1 MSLAKQYTVIILAAS
16 LSVIAL
22 AAISMSNGDNSHNHV
37 AEAAAG
43 ATAKT
48 PKRIAGTIAQ
58 ASVSHD
64 ADGHSLHQAVYFV
77 HPEKDYVY
85 RGAVTFTSSRGVDIF
100 VYHDVTGKEDSVSGL
115 KLHTL
120 QGRTYAVT
128 TAMKNATAGTVE
140 FVGAG
145 ILAHVHV
152 DEGGPPGDFNIAAS
166 IDAQGKKKMMMMLL
180 PRQ

>member
-22 AAISMSNGDNSHNHV
+22 AAISISNGDDNNNNDHI
-37 AEAAAG
+37 AEATAG

-58 ASVSHD
+58 ASASHD

-85 RGAVTFTSSRGVDIF
+85 RGAVTFTASRGVDIF

-140 FVGAG
+140 FIGAG

-152 DEGGPPGDFNIAAS
+152 DEGGSPGDFNIAAS
-166 IDAQGKKKMMMMLL
+166 IDAQGKKKMMMLK
-180 PRQ
+180 

>member
-1 MSLAKQYTVIILAAS
+1 MKMSLVKKYAIMILAAS
-16 LSVIAL
+16 LAIAL
-22 AAISMSNGDNSHNHV
+22 TAASISSMVNNDDNI
-37 AEAAAG
+37 AEAAS
-43 ATAKT
+43 TTVKT
-48 PKRIAGTIAQ
+48 HKRIMETTAE
-58 ASVSHD
+58 ASASHD

-77 HPEKDYVY
+77 HPENDYVY
-85 RGAVTFTSSRGVDIF
+85 RGTVTFTASRGIDIF
-100 VYHDVTGKEDSVSGL
+100 VYHDVTGKEDSLSGL

-152 DEGGPPGDFNIAAS
+152 DEGGPAGDFNIAAS
-166 IDAQGKKKMMMMLL
+166 VDAYGKRAI
-180 PRQ
+180 PSRQ